1 MRELLLSSMYWE
13 RKVRIF
19 VLTLATY
26 LSLC

>member
-1 MRELLLSSMYWE
+1 MRQLLVSSVYWE
-13 RKVRIF
+13 RKVRIL